1 MTHPPTVGEC
11 SEWVTEHC
19 ATLLASIATTPYHVI
34 QQDVSIALDSTRILI
49 NALDAPT
56 IEVARLSQQLSKL
69 RAIFEGN
76 TDGQQI
82 KIVADIEK
90 VLGLQ
95 DICKKSNAWIPSQSF
110 VKPSSNY
117 RIEQPK
123 IIPQRYTPADYAS
136 MWPDQVDAKASWFR
150 RYFVGKPYIT
160 LIGPQKDDTYVI
172 ISVVREY
179 AKEFCADT
187 FKGSQYRIIVRGK
200 EPPNRRDV
208 VRESEVKET
217 EARLE
222 ALGQS
227 YLLDS
232 VYSEAKRKPLRSLS
246 SAFISGHHSNLAT
259 KHLRAAVLSK
269 YPDLDLRTFKE
280 LAAEATILAG
290 LEKEFLRF
298 DEIGIPRCYKFGI
311 LTVRDGQETEEE
323 WFSNSGL
330 SREFEHFL
338 NIIGTRVEL
347 KDYKG
352 YAAGLDTKSRFHR
365 MVLDDSM
372 LNHVHNIAGESG
384 DFSYMS
390 SWNEHEIMFHV
401 APLMPPRHDKQQVH
415 RKRGKCAD
423 SCECAQDIVCVVF
436 VEGGKQTFDPSA
448 IRSQFLHVYI
458 VVHPEMKDGKRRW
471 RVEVVYNDKVG
482 EFGPKLGSP
491 PLLYEDELRGFL
503 ILKLI
508 NAENAALKS
517 DKFAIPNTK
526 ARRGI
531 LKTLVETG
539 LEATNVTRSFSTSR
553 LASEDNL
560 ASKSRAGERPKSAGA
575 QRSSRG
581 SLRSLRAALE
591 SPPRSMTPDLPPM
604 PTSSRSSVLRD
615 IKSLTRRRSSGHTA
629 IEEDLPK
636 SKLTNGSEEKE
647 QNINRAGLSS
657 FKDQPQPSVEP
668 NQKSTAMTD
677 KGIRSRAQSIMTSVM
692 GRRPSRTSTT
702 GTATL
707 KFAAAAG
714 GITRSRTF
722 LADHSGRLIQGSHE
736 DIQPGN

>member
-1 MTHPPTVGEC
+1 MTPPPTVGEC
-11 SEWVTEHC
+11 SEWIAEHC
-19 ATLLASIATTPYHVI
+19 ATLLTSIATCPIHAIKQKVA
-34 QQDVSIALDSTRILI
+34 IALDSARILI
-49 NALDAPT
+49 SALDAPAA
-56 IEVARLSQQLSKL
+56 EVARLSDQLSQL
-69 RAIFEGN
+69 RARFEEN
-76 TDGQQI
+76 TDRKQI
-82 KIVADIEK
+82 KAMISS
-90 VLGLQ
+90 LQ
-95 DICKKSNAWIPSQSF
+95 DVCNRCNAWIPSRSF
-110 VKPSSNY
+110 VKLSSNH
-117 RIEQPK
+117 RIEQSK

-179 AKEFCADT
+179 ANEFCEDT

-200 EPPNRRDV
+200 EPPNHRHVVHESQVRDA
-208 VRESEVKET
+208 

-222 ALGQS
+222 SLGQS
-227 YLLDS
+227 HLLDS

-246 SAFISGHHSNLAT
+246 SALINGHHSNLAT
-259 KHLRAAVLSK
+259 KHLRAAVLSV
-269 YPDLDLRTFKE
+269 YQDLDLRPFKE

-330 SREFEHFL
+330 SRDFEHFL
-338 NIIGTRVEL
+338 DMLGTRVEL

-352 YAAGLDTKSRFHR
+352 YAAGLDTKSKLFFVLHG
-365 MVLDDSM
+365 LDDSM
-372 LNHVHNIAGESG
+372 LNHVHNVAGESG
-384 DFSYMS
+384 DVSYMS
-390 SWNEHEIMFHV
+390 SWNDHEIMFHV

-415 RKRGKCAD
+415 RKRYIGN
-423 SCECAQDIVCVVF
+423 DIVCVVF
-436 VEGGKQTFDPSA
+436 VESGKQAFDPNA

-458 VVHPEMKDGKRRW
+458 VVHPEMTDGNKRW
-471 RVEVVYNDKVG
+471 RQVLGSKQVVYNDKVG
-482 EFGPKLGSP
+482 EFGPELASP
-491 PLLYEDELRGFL
+491 PLLYEEDLRGFL

-517 DKFAIPNTK
+517 DKFAVPNTK

-560 ASKSRAGERPKSAGA
+560 AGKSGGRGGERPKSAGA
-575 QRSSRG
+575 QRNSRG

-591 SPPRSMTPDLPPM
+591 SPPRSMTPDLPPV
-604 PTSSRSSVLRD
+604 PTTSRSSVLRD
-615 IKSLTRRRSSGHTA
+615 LKSLARRKSNGHTV
-629 IEEDLPK
+629 IEDHPK
-636 SKLTNGSEEKE
+636 SRLTNGSEEKE
-647 QNINRAGLSS
+647 QKICRAGLSS
-657 FKDQPQPSVEP
+657 LKDQPQPSAEP
-668 NQKSTAMTD
+668 NQKSTALNE

-692 GRRPSRTSTT
+692 GRRPSRTNTASTT
-702 GTATL
+702 L
-707 KFAAAAG
+707 KLAAAAG
-714 GITRSRTF
+714 GLTRSRTF
-722 LADHSGRLIQGSHE
+722 LTDHSGRLIQGSNE
-736 DIQPGN
+736 DIHQEKLK